1 MFKRFA
7 LSLYSLVLQVTS
19 AHPDWLAQ
27 CLPCSRSLREAPRWR
42 VNILGGSQVVCKC
55 FWRLPGVGL
64 YFAIFGRVPG
74 GVLIFWEAPRLI
86 AMSCN

>member
-1 MFKRFA
+1 MESYFFERVPGG
-7 LSLYSLVLQVTS
+7 VLIF
-19 AHPDWLAQ
+19 W
-27 CLPCSRSLREAPRWR
+27 EAPRWR

-55 FWRLPGVGL
+55 FRRLPGVGL

-86 AMSCN
+86 SMSCN